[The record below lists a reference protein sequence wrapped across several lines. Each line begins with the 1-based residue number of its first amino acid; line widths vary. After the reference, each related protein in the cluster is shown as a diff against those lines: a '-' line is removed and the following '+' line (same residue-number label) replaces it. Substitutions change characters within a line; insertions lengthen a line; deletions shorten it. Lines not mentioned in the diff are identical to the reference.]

1 MSRKKIAVAVILL
14 NMIWSAGCGQILNA
28 SIGMEINTEE
38 NAAYSTQEDMYEVT
52 KLDSEID
59 CVNATQIELDQ
70 LKENRLLLNQGG
82 DYLLSGKN
90 SNCNIIINTYDDEIV
105 HLFLNNVELGVQ
117 EGPAI
122 YAEKAGKVVITVLE
136 DTENIILDSSEY
148 ASETEACI
156 FSNADLTINGSGKLS
171 VYGYYHDAIRSK
183 DRLKLVKA
191 NLYVKAKNDGLRGND
206 GIIIE
211 NSDIEIESEGTGI
224 LTKSESGYI
233 VIRGGKCKIISG
245 ENAIAAD
252 SFVGIYDC
260 KKDLYSVLEAVK
272 CNGNK
277 EIEEEN

>member
-1 MSRKKIAVAVILL
+1 MSRKKIAVAVVLL

-28 SIGMEINTEE
+28 SIGMEVNTEE
-38 NAAYSTQEDMYEVT
+38 NAAYSTQRDMYKVT
-52 KLDSEID
+52 KLDNEVD
-59 CVNATQIELDQ
+59 CANATQIEIDQ
-70 LKENRLLLNQGG
+70 LKENRLFLDQGG

-90 SNCNIIINTYDDEIV
+90 SNCNIIIDTYDDELV
-105 HLFLNNVELGVQ
+105 HLFLKDVELGAQ

-122 YAEKAGKVVITVLE
+122 YVEKAGKVVITVLE

-156 FSNADLTINGSGKLS
+156 FSNADLTINGSGRLS

-252 SFVGIYDC
+252 NFVGIYDC
-260 KKDLYSVLEAVK
+260 NKDLYSVLEAVK

-277 EIEEEN
+277 EIEEEH